1 MTLMQQILL
10 MNAEIRRGNVRL
22 TRCQQLNAGPGNGVH
37 KDGGEINLE
46 QKSQWQI
53 LHPYLST

>member
-10 MNAEIRRGNVRL
+10 MNAEIGRGNVRL
-22 TRCQQLNAGPGNGVH
+22 THCQQLNAAQETVYT
-37 KDGGEINLE
+37 KTAGEINLE

-53 LHPYLST
+53 LHPYLAT